1 MPDLCPNC
9 QKEVALDAYRICPSC
24 NHYFPLTI
32 AQRLALTVDKD
43 SFVEMSAEM
52 RSRNPI
58 SLAGY

>member
-1 MPDLCPNC
+1 MPDLCPHC
-9 QKEVALDAYRICPSC
+9 QKEVALDAYRICPAC

-32 AQRLALTVDKD
+32 AQRLELIVDAG